1 MTPTTVRTVAF
12 GRPATEAL
20 AEAIAGAKH
29 AHPLDPV
36 TVVVPSNLAAL
47 SARRTIAGGLLG
59 GTGLA
64 NVSFV
69 TAFRLAELLG
79 AGHVGGRRPLTNPVL
94 AAAVRAALKSEPGVF
109 AAVADHHATHAALVS
124 VYGELSHVGPASLDR
139 IAAASVRG
147 REVVRLVRSVK
158 ARLAAFYY
166 DEDDLAAAA
175 EARMLTEPAGIVE
188 SGLGR
193 VVWHLPGRL
202 TPALARLLR
211 AVIGAGPATV
221 IVGLTGHGDAD
232 AAAFQACAAA
242 AVLLPVPAVAT
253 LFSDPSPPTASV
265 IVSVSDADEEV
276 RTVVRRVLV
285 LAEAGTP
292 LHRIGIFHP
301 GRDPYGRNLNEQ
313 LDAAG
318 VPHNGPSR
326 TPLAD
331 TVAGRTL
338 LRALALNAES
348 DGWGRGAVM
357 ALISGA
363 PVRHASAGAAVSRWD
378 AVSRA
383 AGVVAGLDDW
393 RTRLADL
400 VSRLQADLDELER
413 RGETSL
419 GRLAA
424 IRRDADAAVELSAFV
439 EHLAG
444 ELDAL
449 QHAPGWAART
459 QAARALLAGLLGP
472 EQRRTRWP
480 ASETDAADRVDAA
493 LSRLASLDEVESDP
507 SPEAF
512 VAAVASEL
520 DEPAGRV
527 GRFGEGVLHGPLASA
542 VGLDLDAVFVLGM
555 AEGTCPCVGR
565 PPALLPEED
574 RQLAG
579 ADELARAEDR
589 LADQHRDFLAALA
602 AGADPTHRVL
612 VYPRGDLRAGRTRL
626 ASRWLLE
633 SAAALAGHP
642 VRSSQFADLGA
653 PVVEVVASFA
663 RGMADSAVKASVN
676 ERDLAAL
683 FAHVEAGGDVA
694 THPIAIGDGD
704 VAVGLT
710 CRRARSGARFT
721 EWDGNLAGQP
731 VASPATGEVMS
742 ASRLQKWASCPFAY
756 FLSYV
761 LDLSD
766 RDDPERIIQISAMDK
781 GSLVHEVLERFI
793 AAALARPGGPPA
805 PSEAWTPA
813 DLDRLHTVAAE
824 VFATY
829 EARGVT
835 GRRLTW
841 RITQQ
846 EVLADLDE
854 LLRRDTAYRAARGV
868 VPVAVEMPFGMD
880 GAAPLVVQL
889 PSGRELRF
897 RGKVD
902 RVDAGAG
909 HHVVLDYKTGKGVK
923 YKKLEGEGDA
933 VLAGTALQLGL
944 YAEAVRARLGGGD
957 MEAYY
962 WLATSDGGFAR
973 RGYPWTGERRE
984 RFLQVLETIVD
995 GVEAGTF
1002 PGVPGQY
1009 DSFFRSHD
1017 NCSHCAFDDLCPR
1030 DRDDHAEAKV
1040 AAPELAVLARLLP
1053 PEPPDPDPGATTAPG
1068 SAPA

>member
-1 MTPTTVRTVAF
+1 MTPTAILTVAF

-20 AEAIAGAKH
+20 AEAIAGAKC

-36 TVVVPSNLAAL
+36 TVVVPSNPTAL

-59 GTGLA
+59 GSGLA

-79 AGHVGGRRPLTNPVL
+79 AGQVGGRRPLTNPVL
-94 AAAVRAALKSEPGVF
+94 AAAVRAALKDEPGSF

-147 REVVRLVRSVK
+147 REVVRLFRSVR
-158 ARLAAFYY
+158 ARLGTFYY

-175 EARMLTEPAGIVE
+175 EARVSAEPSVGAA
-188 SGLGR
+188 GLGQ
-193 VVWHLPGRL
+193 VVWYLPGRL
-202 TPALARLLR
+202 TPALANLLR
-211 AVIGAGPATV
+211 AVLGAGPATA
-221 IVGLTGHGDAD
+221 IVGLTGHADAD
-232 AAAFQACAAA
+232 GAARQACAAA
-242 AVLLPVPAVAT
+242 GVDLAAAASLVTA
-253 LFSDPSPPTASV
+253 PSPPTASV

-276 RTVVRRVLV
+276 RTVVRRVLA
-285 LAEAGTP
+285 LAETGTP

-301 GRDPYGRNLNEQ
+301 SRDPYGRNLNEQ

-363 PVRHASAGAAVSRWD
+363 PVRHASAGAPVSRWD

-383 AGVVAGLDDW
+383 AGVVEGLDDW
-393 RTRLADL
+393 RTKLAALALRLE
-400 VSRLQADLDELER
+400 ADLDDR
-413 RGETSL
+413 ARQVDVSP
-419 GRLAA
+419 GRLVA
-424 IRRDADAAVELSAFV
+424 IRRDAGAAIELGAFV

-449 QHAPGWAART
+449 QRAPGWAART
-459 QAARALLAGLLGP
+459 QAARALLASLLGP

-493 LSRLASLDEVESDP
+493 LSRLASLDELEPNP
-507 SPEAF
+507 SPEDF

-527 GRFGEGVLHGPLASA
+527 GRFGQGVLHGPLVSA

-555 AEGTCPCVGR
+555 AEGSCPQVIR
-565 PPALLPEED
+565 PPSLLPEED

-589 LADQHRDFLAALA
+589 LGDQHRDFLAALA
-602 AGADPTHRVL
+602 AAPASEHRVL
-612 VYPRGDLRAGRTRL
+612 VHPRGDLRAGRTRL

-642 VRSSQFADLGA
+642 VRSSQFANLGA
-653 PVVEVVASFA
+653 PVVDVVASFA
-663 RGMADSAVKASVN
+663 RGMADGASKASVN

-683 FAHVEAGGDVA
+683 FTHVEAGGDVA
-694 THPIAIGDGD
+694 AHPVAIGDGD
-704 VAVGLT
+704 VAMGLA
-710 CRRARSGARFT
+710 CRRARSGAPFT
-721 EWDGNLAGQP
+721 EWDGNLAGHP
-731 VASPATGEVMS
+731 VASPATGEAMS
-742 ASRLQKWASCPFAY
+742 ASRLQKWAECPFAY

-781 GSLVHEVLERFI
+781 GSLVHDVLERFI
-793 AAALARPGGPPA
+793 AEAMARSGGPPA
-805 PSEAWTPA
+805 PTEAWTAA
-813 DLDRLHTVAAE
+813 DLDRLHAIAAE
-824 VFATY
+824 VFAIY

-846 EVLADLDE
+846 EVLVDLDE
-854 LLRRDTAYRAARGV
+854 LLGRDSAHRAANGV

-880 GAAPLVVQL
+880 DAAPLVVQL

-902 RVDAGAG
+902 RVDAGSG
-909 HHVVLDYKTGKGVK
+909 RHVVLDYKTGKALK
-923 YKKLEGEGDA
+923 YKKLEGDGDA

-944 YAEAVRARLGGGD
+944 YAEATRAALGAGD
-957 MEAYY
+957 VEAYY
-962 WLATSDGGFAR
+962 WLATTDGGFAK
-973 RGYPWTGERRE
+973 RGYPWTPGRRV
-984 RFLQVLETIVD
+984 RFLEVLETIVD

-1002 PGVPGQY
+1002 PGRPGQY
-1009 DSFFRSHD
+1009 DSFFRRHD
-1017 NCSHCAFDDLCPR
+1017 NCRYCAFDRLCPR
-1030 DRDDHAEAKV
+1030 DRDDHEEAKS
-1040 AAPELAVLARLLP
+1040 AAPEMTVLARLLP
-1053 PEPPDPDPGATTAPG
+1053 PEPTPAPDSDAAEPGGGP
-1068 SAPA
+1068 S